1 MEEEDELILISCGI
15 ITACMFE
22 IPEENESDVKK
33 RKLWM
38 HPWRHSRESKGA
50 AHVLVPDLLRFNDY
64 FHFNNF
70 VRMNEN
76 QFDFLLK
83 LVSPMIQKQDT
94 NMRKCIGP
102 KERLIITL
110 RYLAT
115 GKNEFFR

>member
-1 MEEEDELILISCGI
+1 
-15 ITACMFE
+15 
-22 IPEENESDVKK
+22 
-33 RKLWM
+33 
-38 HPWRHSRESKGA
+38 
-50 AHVLVPDLLRFNDY
+50 
-64 FHFNNF
+64 
-70 VRMNEN
+70 MNEN